1 MINETNLNDR
11 YWNGMRP
18 DMTTA
23 PGNRSMQRAQMPGMQ
38 RAQMPGMQRAQMP
51 GMQQPPMP
59 GMQQAPTP
67 GMQRAQMPGMQQAPM
82 PGMRQVPMPGMPQAP
97 IPGMPQAPMPGMQQA
112 PIPGMPQAQM
122 PGMRQAPMPG
132 MQQAPMPGAQPV
144 PAPGLPQD
152 VLQDMEPTLTMALSA
167 ILEALRSETADRLFY
182 NFMITLAPDAVDLQL
197 ISSARDDEIRHFDMF
212 RQLYTEL
219 TGTSPPQIPQ
229 RPFEEPASYCDG
241 LKRGVLSEQHE
252 VEVYRVILFAM
263 QQRPHINLMTEI
275 ITDELRHMG
284 LFNYMYAKNQCR
296 V

>member
-11 YWNGMRP
+11 YWNDMRP

-23 PGNRSMQRAQMPGMQ
+23 PGNRAMQA
-38 RAQMPGMQRAQMP
+38 
-51 GMQQPPMP
+51 PMP
-59 GMQQAPTP
+59 GMQQVPT
-67 GMQRAQMPGMQQAPM
+67 PGMQQAPM
-82 PGMRQVPMPGMPQAP
+82 PGMRQ
-97 IPGMPQAPMPGMQQA
+97 APMPGM
-112 PIPGMPQAQM
+112 
-122 PGMRQAPMPG
+122 RQVPTPG
-132 MQQAPMPGAQPV
+132 MQQVPVPGMQPV
-144 PAPGLPQD
+144 PTPGLPQD

-182 NFMITLAPDAVDLQL
+182 NFLITLAPDAVDLQL
-197 ISSARDDEIRHFDMF
+197 ISSARDDEMRHYAMF
-212 RQLYTEL
+212 RELYTEL
-219 TGTSPPQIPQ
+219 TGTSPPEPPQ

-284 LFNYMYAKNQCR
+284 LFNYMYAKNGCR

>member
-11 YWNGMRP
+11 YWNDMRP

-23 PGNRSMQRAQMPGMQ
+23 PGNRVMQAPV
-38 RAQMPGMQRAQMP
+38 P
-51 GMQQPPMP
+51 GMQQVPMP

-67 GMQRAQMPGMQQAPM
+67 GMQQAPMQRMQQAPMPGMQQAPTPGMQQAPMPGMQQAPM
-82 PGMRQVPMPGMPQAP
+82 PGMQ
-97 IPGMPQAPMPGMQQA
+97 QAPMPGMQQV
-112 PIPGMPQAQM
+112 PT
-122 PGMRQAPMPG
+122 PG
-132 MQQAPMPGAQPV
+132 MQQVPTPGAQPV

-167 ILEALRSETADRLFY
+167 ILEALRGETADRLYY
-182 NFMITLAPDAVDLQL
+182 NFLITLAPDAVDLQL
-197 ISSARDDEIRHFDMF
+197 ISSIRDDEARHYVMF
-212 RQLYTEL
+212 RELYIEL
-219 TGTSPPQIPQ
+219 TGASPPEPPQ

-284 LFNYMYAKNQCR
+284 LFNYMYAKNGCR

>member
-1 MINETNLNDR
+1 
-11 YWNGMRP
+11 
-18 DMTTA
+18 
-23 PGNRSMQRAQMPGMQ
+23 MQQVPTPGMEQ
-38 RAQMPGMQRAQMP
+38 VPVRGAQPLPTP
-51 GMQQPPMP
+51 GMQQVPMP
-59 GMQQAPTP
+59 GMQQ
-67 GMQRAQMPGMQQAPM
+67 
-82 PGMRQVPMPGMPQAP
+82 VPV
-97 IPGMPQAPMPGMQQA
+97 
-112 PIPGMPQAQM
+112 
-122 PGMRQAPMPG
+122 
-132 MQQAPMPGAQPV
+132 PGAQPV